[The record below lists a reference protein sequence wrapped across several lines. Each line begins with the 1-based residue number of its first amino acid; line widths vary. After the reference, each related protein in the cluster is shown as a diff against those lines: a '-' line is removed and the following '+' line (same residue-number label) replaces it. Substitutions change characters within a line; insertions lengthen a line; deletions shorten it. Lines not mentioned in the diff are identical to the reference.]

1 MGGGVAGLEAARV
14 AALRGHQTI
23 LLEATSAVGGQ
34 VLAVARAPKREDYAS
49 IPAWLVGQARK
60 AGVEI
65 RLNTRASGAD
75 VLTLRPDAVILAT
88 GATQRVPDIP
98 GVTLPHVAS
107 TVDVLTGRVTPGR
120 RVVIVDE
127 EGYFAAPTTADFLAE
142 RGAQVTILCRYFMV
156 GEDIDEGTRSDL
168 YARLFARG
176 VTLIPMTVARE
187 IVPHGARTRH
197 TFSNAEAVVEADAVV
212 LAFGGK
218 ANDPLSPELEGRV
231 ADLKV
236 IGDAY
241 SPRRVH
247 DAILDGTRAARAL

>member
-1 MGGGVAGLEAARV
+1 VAGLEAARV

-23 LLEATSAVGGQ
+23 LLEAGTAVGGQ

-49 IPAWLVGQARK
+49 IVTWLAGQAKK

-65 RLNTRASGAD
+65 RLNTPASGAD
-75 VLTLRPDAVILAT
+75 VLALEPEAVVLAT
-88 GATQRVPDIP
+88 GATQRLPDIP
-98 GVTLPHVAS
+98 GVKLPHVAS
-107 TVDVLTGRVTPGR
+107 TVDVLLGRTAPGR

-142 RGAQVTILCRYFMV
+142 RGAQVTIVCRYFMV

-176 VTLIPMTVARE
+176 VIPVPMTRAVE
-187 IVPHGARTRH
+187 ILPQGVRTRH
-197 TFSNAEAVVEADAVV
+197 TFSNAEALVEADSVV
-212 LAFGGK
+212 LAFGGR
-218 ANDPLSPELEGRV
+218 AHDPLSRQLEGTV

-247 DAILDGTRAARAL
+247 DAILDGTRVARAL